1 MADDRPTPPLTTA
14 YARPARFGLGID
26 LFTNTGNVTGFGCED
41 DMASFGRQTKPSNV
55 RVIRFSVHPPAE
67 AGKPASNASSEAGEV
82 VEDRWWRESSF
93 DLRQGLVAEEHTIP
107 GELLD
112 ELFRPKC

>member
-1 MADDRPTPPLTTA
+1 MAT
-14 YARPARFGLGID
+14 
-26 LFTNTGNVTGFGCED
+26 
-41 DMASFGRQTKPSNV
+41 FGRQTKPSSV

-93 DLRQGLVAEEHTIP
+93 DLRQGLVAEEHTIA

>member
-1 MADDRPTPPLTTA
+1 MAT
-14 YARPARFGLGID
+14 
-26 LFTNTGNVTGFGCED
+26 
-41 DMASFGRQTKPSNV
+41 FGRQTKPSSV

-67 AGKPASNASSEAGEV
+67 AGKPASNAGSEAGEV

-107 GELLD
+107 GELLA

>member
-1 MADDRPTPPLTTA
+1 
-14 YARPARFGLGID
+14 
-26 LFTNTGNVTGFGCED
+26 
-41 DMASFGRQTKPSNV
+41 MASFGRQTKPTSV
-55 RVIRFSVHPPAE
+55 RVIRFSVHPPTE
-67 AGKPASNASSEAGEV
+67 PDKPASNASSEAGEV

-93 DLRQGLVAEEHTIP
+93 DLRQGLVAEERTIP